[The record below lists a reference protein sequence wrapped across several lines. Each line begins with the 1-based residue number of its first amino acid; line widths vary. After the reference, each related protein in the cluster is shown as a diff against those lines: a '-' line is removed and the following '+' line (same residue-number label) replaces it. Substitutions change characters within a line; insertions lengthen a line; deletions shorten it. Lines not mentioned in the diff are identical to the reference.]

1 MTTNDRQQLP
11 VTDTDGNGDI
21 PHFRTLAARR
31 MTSAEMGNVPISAA
45 GPVLASLAARGLL
58 TLAVAA
64 ALSACAALPQSSSRP
79 QPLSAAD
86 YASSQSLAAPVGAWP
101 VETWWESYGDPQLN
115 ALIAEALAGSP
126 DIAVAQARLRR
137 AQAGAQI
144 ADAARKPQV
153 TGSATA
159 IQQKHSYNY
168 LTPREMTPQ
177 GWDDYGSASLSFSW
191 QLDFWGRNRAALAAA
206 TSEANAARAEAA
218 EARLMLA
225 AAIASEYAELARQ
238 HAAHDTAVAALEV
251 RSKTAQLF
259 RERYENGLE
268 TLGSVRQVEA
278 RRSSAEADVL
288 AIEERLATQRNSIAE
303 LVGAGPDRGL
313 AITRPTV
320 DVARSFALPEHL
332 EAELLGRRPDIVAAR
347 MRAEAA
353 ARRIDQARAEF
364 YPNVNLT
371 SVIGLQSK
379 GLDMLTHNGSS
390 TGSSGPAISLPIF
403 NGGQLRGQLRGAEAD
418 YAAAVAEYDRTVIQ
432 ALHELADA
440 AVGQKALGPQ
450 LERTA
455 DAVGAAREAWQIQ
468 SNRYQG
474 GLASYLDVLSAQ
486 DDLLANLRTQSDL
499 QSRSFALDVALVR
512 ALGGGYSN
520 KTI

>member
-1 MTTNDRQQLP
+1 MS
-11 VTDTDGNGDI
+11 DGGR
-21 PHFRTLAARR
+21 HRA
-31 MTSAEMGNVPISAA
+31 SAA
-45 GPVLASLAARGLL
+45 GPVLANLAARGFL
-58 TLAVAA
+58 TLAIAA
-64 ALSACAALPQSSSRP
+64 ALSACAALPKSGAHP
-79 QPLSAAD
+79 QMASAAD
-86 YASSQSLAAPVGAWP
+86 YVSSQSLSAPVGAWP
-101 VETWWESYGDPQLN
+101 TQSWWESYRDPQLSS
-115 ALIAEALAGSP
+115 LIAEALAGSP
-126 DIAVAQARLRR
+126 TIAVAEARLRR

-144 ADAARKPQV
+144 ADAARKPQA
-153 TGSATA
+153 SASASA

-168 LTPREMTPQ
+168 LTPRAATPQ
-177 GWDDYGSASLSFSW
+177 GWDDYGTASLTFSW
-191 QLDFWGRNRAALAAA
+191 ELDFWGRNRAALAAA

-218 EARLMLA
+218 QARLTLA
-225 AAIASEYAELARQ
+225 TAIASAYAELARQ

-259 RERYENGLE
+259 RERYDNGLE

-288 AIEERLATQRNSIAE
+288 AVEEQLAAQRNALAA

-320 DVARSFALPEHL
+320 DIGRSFALPERL
-332 EAELLGRRPDIVAAR
+332 DAELLGRRPDIVAAR
-347 MRAEAA
+347 MRTEAA

-364 YPNVNLT
+364 YPNVNLS

-379 GLDMLTHNGSS
+379 GLDMLTRNGSS
-390 TGSSGPAISLPIF
+390 MGTSGAAISLPIF
-403 NGGQLRGQLRGAEAD
+403 NGGQLRGQLHGAEAD

-432 ALHELADA
+432 ALQDVADA
-440 AVGQKALGPQ
+440 AVGQKALGPR
-450 LERTA
+450 LERTT
-455 DAVGAAREAWQIQ
+455 DAVDAAREAWRIQ

-486 DDLLANLRTQSDL
+486 DDLLANLRAQSDL

-512 ALGGGYSN
+512 ALGGGYS
-520 KTI
+520 IGPEL